1 MLMKRLLLLATSLIL
16 LATVNLKAQSVPN
29 LSTIYVDADAAGSN
43 EGTSWNDA
51 VTDLNVALNMATSI
65 ITEHASYPDIWIA
78 AGTYY
83 GDGTSANAFTMVE
96 GVSVYGGF
104 AGTETSLEERNYE
117 TNVTILDGQ
126 GTQRV
131 LYQEKAY
138 TEATATVCDGF
149 TIQNGGG
156 ILNGMGAYILAYS
169 TLRNCKITG
178 NGSET
183 LSTTTSIYGGGVY
196 IDGGTLDNCKVSGN
210 FLKNDKS
217 GSLRGAG
224 VYMKDG
230 HILDCEINNNVNN
243 SSNHYSY
250 SHGGGLYIEKPN
262 TNNISKVENCYIH
275 DNSSRGY
282 AGGIYVYG
290 NSSNRVNVINSRI
303 ENNTSDYYG
312 GGMYIKGYVDMIG
325 CNIANNTATSE
336 AGGGY
341 LSYYTNIVNCNIVNN
356 YTTSTSSS
364 VTGGLYLGTAN
375 TTKVTNTIVWGNKRG
390 DGSASNLSESADPIV
405 SYSAVEGGRVGT
417 ANITISSSNTG
428 DGDALYPK
436 FSSPSEGAG
445 NGYSGGD
452 WTLQEG
458 SAVIN
463 KGVNEITG
471 ITLPENDLAGNTRIQ
486 KEKVDIGAYETSFNS
501 AFDIVPSANNIIYV
515 STTGA
520 GLKNGSSW
528 ENATPYLSVALLEAS
543 AMATKPTIWVA
554 EGTYKGDGISASA
567 FTMAEGVSVYGGFA
581 GTETSLEERDYEANV
596 TILDGQNSQRVLYQ
610 DMAYTEATATVWD
623 GFTIQN
629 GGGILNGR
637 GAYIKAYGTLR
648 NCKITGNGSET
659 LSTNMTGGGVYVDG
673 GTMENCKVYDNVFKN
688 DKSAYLRGA
697 GVYMTDGRIV
707 GCEIYGNETN
717 STSSNSQGGGLYI
730 SKGSNDKT
738 SVVENTYVHDN
749 SSRGNGGGMYVSGY
763 GSNRRANIINCRIEN
778 NISSS
783 ENGGGLYLGSYVNVV
798 GCNIANNK
806 STSYGGGVYSNSS
819 YNNIINCNI
828 VKNTSAFG
836 DGIYGNPTVT
846 NCIIWGNGDEQIRST
861 STSYVTYCAVQ
872 GGYVGTGNINLSALN
887 TGEGIHPKFTNPT
900 EGVGPDYS
908 GGDWTIQEGS
918 AAINKGKTEGL
929 SVTLPEKDLAG
940 NTRIQNGK
948 IDIGAYETS
957 FNSAFDIVP
966 SANNIIY
973 VTTTGAGLKNGS
985 SWENA
990 TPYLNIALSE
1000 TSTMATKPTVW
1011 VAAGIYKGDGV
1022 SASAFTM
1029 AEGVNVYGG
1038 FAGTE
1043 TSLEQ
1048 RDYETNVTIL
1058 DGQGT
1063 QRVLYQD
1070 KAYTTATVWDGFTI
1084 RNGGGAYDGAGAYIL
1099 AYSTLRNCKITNNG
1113 RTLSTS
1119 NAIYGGGAYVDGGAL
1134 ENCEISDNSIIN
1146 TSSSK
1151 IYGGGV
1157 YMRNGYILNCEICN
1171 NETDGSNTS
1180 SVYSGGVYIENRSS
1194 SSIAKIEN
1202 SYIHNNVT
1210 SGTGGGMYVA
1220 PNNTNYVTDVINCRI
1235 ENNLSGNYGGGVYMT
1250 YSVNMIGCIIA
1261 NNTSSNSGSGVYMQ
1275 GTNNKITNC
1284 NIVNNYLTGTSSIYK
1299 GAGIYYGSAP
1309 TITNSII
1316 WGNKKGTASNQIE
1329 GNTSTSYITYSA
1341 IEGGYA
1347 GTGNINLSADNTGT
1361 STESSYPMFS
1371 SPSEGAGHE
1380 YSGGNWTLLEG
1391 SACVDNGISE
1401 ITNITLPE
1409 KDIAGNDRIYNDK
1422 IDIGAYESAFE
1433 GLFITPDANNII
1445 YVATE
1450 ESGDANGSSW
1460 TNATSN
1466 LQMAINRAATFAV
1479 KPQVWVKAGTYGNE
1493 EDGDYYIAIAEG
1505 VEIYGGFAGT
1515 ETALEQ
1521 RDLSA
1526 NQTILDGK
1534 NKKRV
1539 LYQANDFK
1547 ENTAAVIDG
1556 FVIQNGKSSGGGAG
1570 VLLRDY
1576 AIIRNCIIR
1585 NNTATAY
1592 ESALRAI
1599 GYVEVI
1605 NCLIADNNS
1614 SGGNGY
1620 AVRLSENSLFVNNT
1634 VVNNINTSSSSAAVY
1649 IDNSNVRI
1657 YNSIIWGN
1665 KAYGTPNNLTVSN
1678 TVDIRNTAVEGGYS
1692 GIGVINLNS
1701 ENTGDNGFYPCFT
1714 NPENGDYTL
1723 AENSICINKGS
1734 STVCELPATDLN
1746 SNERVQEGAVDL
1758 GAYES
1763 SYVSAINITPD
1774 ANNIIYVTTTG
1785 AGSKDGSSWADAAN
1799 NLQLA
1804 IDLANIYGAK
1814 VWVKGGLYQS
1824 TSNSNYA
1831 FRLAPAVEV
1840 YGGFAGNE
1848 AHDYDLS
1855 QRDFI
1860 TNATILDGGGTKRVL
1875 HQESD
1880 FTETTATLW
1889 DGFSIRNGYDD
1900 ESHKAAGAYIQDY
1913 VTLRNFIIYDNV
1925 SENGYAA
1932 GIMVDGNA
1940 HSLIDNS
1947 VIRDNKNYAHS
1958 YAGGAYI
1965 AYAKITNTK
1974 IYNNETKGEG
1984 GGLYLGASTM
1994 VNCLVSNN
2002 KARLYSGVEASS
2014 GVIVNSTIVKN
2025 SSEYNYNNTYPA
2037 AYLNSST
2044 VVNSIIWG
2052 NTHNGEYAQLGT
2064 GNSVNVT
2071 YSAIQGGWAGE
2082 GNINIEVDNDG
2093 NVQDA
2098 NYIRFLDG
2106 ANNVFELKD
2115 NSVAVDAGNNENAN
2129 VTDYDLNGKQ
2139 RINGATI
2146 DMGAFEQHCVKYRH
2160 ISKNLAQGG
2169 SVNFYGSVIT
2179 EPGQYQKRWALDA
2192 TCDSL
2197 VVMDVR
2203 VSSSV
2208 IYVTATGAGSKDGSS
2223 WDNAMDNIND
2233 AVMAAFA
2240 QSGVDSRQVWVA
2252 AGTYSGYN
2260 SSTRFP
2266 MVSGV
2271 EVYGGFAG
2279 TETLFSE
2286 RDVENN
2292 KTILDGAKSYN
2303 VLDKST
2309 DNPATAEN
2317 PAIWDGFC
2325 INGYNAVINNHCILR
2340 NSEITVK
2347 TEVNGGMVQNCT
2359 ITNLQSGQNFKV
2371 KASST
2376 VKGCRFFDNSS
2387 GSMPLIELNNAV
2399 LDSCFV
2405 YDNSATR
2412 NLIKSTASNIE
2423 KTHIYKNTSKYSMI
2437 DATETNITNSLI
2449 FNNAINGS
2457 ISGFLAVV
2465 HAKDNSAII
2474 NSNLMNNMVTYT
2486 GGGDMTKLDNDE
2498 DHYWQYKNVIVA
2510 LESSDMKNSVVW
2522 NNAISSFDNNFIAK
2536 DNNSNVDYCAVDGAL
2551 YNGVGNIRITDANES
2566 GLFSPRFANPI
2577 TDLGSV
2583 FKQETYD
2590 WSLKANSILFG
2601 HADDGKAIGAMTS
2614 DAASVMTLNP
2624 TDGVIYVSAEGA
2636 GLQDGSSWSNAT
2648 PYLQYAI
2655 AQANTFE
2662 PIAEVWV
2669 QAGTYY
2675 GDGVVGNN
2683 AFNIVENVN
2692 VYGGFAGTESS
2703 IEDRDLENNKS
2714 ILDGQNTQRVLFQN
2728 EPFAD
2733 GETTTWDGF
2742 VIRNG
2747 YLNQKDFHS
2756 YNSVYCKFNGFNGG
2770 MGIYHLVGAGAVV
2783 LDNTTLKNITFEN
2796 NRIDTDA
2803 SIGSYVDWMMASTL
2817 AMAGATADNINIS
2830 NAVAYTTD
2838 RNNVKSSY
2846 LYVANSTIT
2855 NSTFKNNVGKILT
2868 CNTTLDYCVIEG
2880 NRTFEEMPDKENNS
2894 VTIFESIATTVKNS
2908 KIISN
2913 KGATLLKIKVN
2924 GVQYANTYINTI
2936 IADNEGYTINDH
2948 SLANGDKFINC
2959 DIVSNRTSVES
2970 SAGMMIS
2977 GGEFHNTVVWNNRNY
2992 LGVSSDFDRN
3002 NLDKYSFNNCAVELG
3017 LDGID
3022 EVIALAPSNNGTSQ
3036 AYVYA
3041 NFISPEG
3048 NDYELADNSAL
3059 IDAGDNSVV
3068 TEEFD
3073 LNGKERIG
3081 DDTVDIGA
3089 IESSCVLKREYNVV
3103 TMMDEYPFYGEWLTE
3118 PGTYIHR
3125 KEAKHDCDSVIV
3137 MHLTFKRLV
3146 YVNAEAKG
3154 LNNGTSWENAYTDLK
3169 MACDSIED
3177 NGNLTEM
3184 WVAKGRY
3191 RGDGTSVNAFILKPN
3206 TRIYGGFTGTELAD
3220 YDITQ
3225 RDITANETILD
3236 GGYIQRVICMEKDAT
3251 EETPVI
3257 IDGFTITKGFS
3268 RQGVYSGTALY
3279 VKQYCY
3285 VSNCIITDNCTNSGV
3300 GPIHID
3306 AANFENCNIRKYI
3319 NTFEN
3324 CDIHHNQGSKVI
3336 HSENTLFSNC
3346 KIENNDGLG
3355 IEVASYTMLD
3365 GCSIS
3370 NNKGRAIF
3378 VIFGGEKFT
3387 DEFGYEKIT
3396 ISYQDVY
3403 NTIINNNA
3411 GGIYHEDPGFMGGW
3425 GDGRYYNTIISNN
3438 RVTKVVEKQEDGNGG
3453 AFRTLGGKVSLYNC
3467 NIVNNSAKVSGGGL
3481 YGKFDEV
3488 INTIIYGNRADG
3500 EVNNLSNYYYFFDEE
3515 NQIIKSWQ
3523 GFSDLRYCAVEGGYP
3538 GEGNISLNKDYPLS
3552 MSGNSLTS
3560 NSVCVNAGTDAL
3572 YELTE
3577 YDLKGKSRVRQGRI
3591 DIGAEE
3597 SNYDRNDLITPD
3609 ANNVI
3614 YVDVTA
3620 KGSKDG
3626 SSWNN
3631 ATADVQTA
3639 INYAATMDPRPEIWM
3654 KKGVYTM
3661 PDNEAW
3667 AMFTIVPGTKIYGG
3681 FNGDENPA
3689 TFNKNDRELFDN
3701 KTVLDA
3707 KNLLRAIDHYAA
3719 TDNYEAYEE
3728 SVIDG
3733 FTIKNGNAE
3742 PIYTKRIPSSITSF
3756 PSEYVGGAI
3765 KLKDNVTVTNCDI
3778 YNNVADK
3785 GGAIYASN
3793 SSDKMNVVIS
3803 NSKLH
3808 DNYAHEEGGAVVMSR
3823 FYVYQNTQL
3832 DNIINCEISNNK
3844 SDRFAG
3850 LNINWT
3856 KVINSTIVGNN
3867 TEMYAFDTLTST
3879 NHNNSYYN
3887 CILWNNISRNYSNQ
3901 IEGYDNTY
3909 EYCAIH
3915 GGYTGEGN
3923 INLDKYNTG
3932 TEEGVNYVNFIDPE
3946 GRAYQPQNTSAVIDK
3961 GNNTYSVGD
3970 FDLAGKDRI
3979 YNEIVDMGAYEG
3991 GCIDYEHLKVIA
4003 NEQYVFYG
4011 DTLRESGHYSKQWT
4025 PAESSCDS
4033 LVTLDLEVRKIW
4045 FVTVTGAGKKD
4056 GSSWNDAM
4064 SDIQAAI
4071 NKAAAFQTEAKKQ
4084 IWVAK
4089 GTYMGNGSSAQ
4100 AFQIK
4105 PGVEIYGGFAGDELN
4120 GIEFEDRDLVTNE
4133 TILSGAQSQRVL
4145 GNYNAH
4151 SSFNVNDNAVIDGFT
4166 IQDGYTPKEGGGI
4179 YVKNFV
4185 KVRNC
4190 IIKNN
4195 QGGDGAGIYADNKC
4209 EITDCKIYGNVALS
4223 KGGGAFCKSSILTY
4237 CEINN
4242 NLIDNLTGSAKQ
4254 GGGIYGENATI
4265 NNCLIAN
4272 NSVLTESSYGGGM
4285 YIGNSALPSQLLNC
4299 TMVNNFS
4306 YYLGGGVY
4314 SVNSGSNN
4322 EFINC
4327 IMWGNKT
4334 DLNTQQ
4340 VAVSASNVPIYVRY
4354 CAIQGGA
4361 AGIGTINLTA
4371 ENGNDMFS
4379 PRFVNPTEQVG
4390 ANYWGGD
4397 WRIKE
4402 GSICINMGE
4411 RLEYMIEQDLDDETR
4426 VKQDRIDI
4434 GAYETNG
4441 TNSFRVYPD
4450 GNNIIYVKKD
4460 NAGSD
4465 MTGSSWNNAINDLQL
4480 ALNFAADDD
4489 NHPKVWIAKGT
4500 YTGNGWPYVDAFIGL
4515 NGIDIYGGFAGNEA
4529 HDYDL
4534 SQRDL
4539 VNNATVLDGQ
4549 NIQRTLHQ
4557 AHNTHFKYS
4566 LDPMH
4571 YAIYDGLVIRNGFVY
4586 HNYGGNVVMRKGEL
4600 RNSVIE
4606 NGVAIYGNMLNMQ
4619 ANCGGAGI
4627 LATSSV
4633 TVANSIVRNNKAI
4646 SADGGGYYGPVTFIN
4661 CLINNNS
4668 ATVEEQYGNGYAYG
4682 GAGTNIED
4690 SRYPHARHYN
4700 STIVNNYAYS
4710 GVGGISNYDF
4720 VYNSILWGNKIDGN
4734 ITSNLKLTDVVGN
4747 ISYGRTAVYYSAVEG
4762 GCVGN
4767 GNITLN
4773 ADNSGS
4779 DDVTYPMFVNPTIA
4793 AGAGNYGAGDWRL
4806 QNGSVC
4812 VNRGTTTE
4820 QITDTD
4826 LDGNPRVVNDIV
4838 DMGAYES
4845 NFGINHEIIPDA
4857 NDIVYV
4863 TTTGAGTKD
4872 GSSWANATPYLQFAM
4887 DRIYQYER
4895 PIKFW
4900 IAKGTY
4906 KGNGVPSNPAF
4917 IMTDNVSLYGGFAGN
4932 EEANFDLSLRD
4943 FETNE
4948 TVFDGQNLQ
4957 QVLARDLEFYSSN
4970 SRNRIDGVT
4979 IKNGRF
4985 TEEGAGARLNNV
4997 DVYHSTF
5004 TNNTNLSETTGGGGA
5019 LYTNDVAIYYS
5030 KFFNNYSTNNGGAI
5044 YTQGGNDIISHCL
5057 IKNNTA
5063 DNLGGGIYGATSLK
5077 IYNSEISYNTA
5088 DNGGG
5093 IYATSSSIV
5102 NSTIVNNNASAVSE
5116 GRNAG
5121 AIYGG
5126 YSVCNT
5132 ILWGNKAGSYVSN
5145 VRGKIHNFQ
5154 YSACE
5159 RDEYYVPDPATNIIL
5174 ETSNSGDDIALNYVS
5189 FIDPANGD
5197 FQLMENSDCIDKG
5210 NKDLTNQH
5218 DIDLAGNERIRGAN
5232 IDMGAYEQNPSSC
5245 KMISELSV
5253 PEDKI
5258 TFTTADV
5265 TWTSNGTEM
5274 EWLVYYDRVGEDS
5287 PTLMTVNTTYITID
5301 SLSPNIEYFVKVRAI
5316 CNEIE
5321 MSPYSN
5327 PVYFTT
5333 ECHPDSVVWVNYFE
5347 TDNLLPENDQ
5357 ALQANSKVLFSWD
5370 HIEGAESYELWL
5382 WRADDG
5388 HGLPIPDFPVAYNIR
5403 NNYHT
5408 VDLRASVY
5416 QGYGKY
5422 PRQLMYEDK
5431 KPGYLEQ
5438 TPEEDIAY
5446 YAWKVVAYREC
5457 ATIET
5462 DTMYFN
5468 TALSDLHITAMD
5480 CSYAQTGQPMTVEWT
5495 VRNDGHGPTPVGET
5509 WYDYIVLSY
5518 PIDWTSES
5526 FTQVPYESF
5535 IIDRVENLTALQV
5548 GESYTNEKTIIIPDD
5563 MYGAVFLFVLS
5574 NWQPNAG
5581 LSLNFAQYGGV
5592 FPNPYTPNLYGDGK
5606 PYGFMSGN
5614 NSKAGNASFEE
5625 INGVDNFFYKA
5636 IEVDI
5641 PPIPDL
5647 IATNVIPPYEHFAG
5661 DSITISWQLINQ
5673 GGAAFEDIPVTD
5685 NIYMS
5690 TKNVFDSDAK
5700 MLGAYRDTI
5709 SMERNDTLTRIATF
5723 ITNDKDI
5730 DTFYFYV
5737 ETDVRNQ
5744 VYESLFEHNNIS
5756 FCSEHPTVFM
5766 PIPPADLTIENIAIS
5781 ADTLSP
5787 NEKFKVSY
5795 TVKNI
5800 GYTCTDEN
5808 AQWSV
5813 DTCGNLPPVNGKPW
5827 RDVIYISS
5835 EPEFNKSNAKQ
5846 LASYNNNKILWT
5858 LDELEAIA
5866 DTIDVLV
5873 NCKFPDI
5880 MPPDSS
5886 AHPDEWNLY
5895 WQEKES
5901 QDLKREAL
5909 RHEKLELYKNSYS
5922 VEKEVQIP
5930 KEYED
5935 GLYYIHILT
5944 DQGDNIFEYNAEENN
5959 AISDTT
5965 RVVLPDLYVYGL
5977 TLNEGRDTVTYIVK
5991 NIGYGQVIDGL
6002 MSNKV
6007 NYNNSQILNKM
6018 ISEIYLKSNDSLI
6031 MQLPIHLECNFYTDN
6046 TLKVESSLIYLEDT
6060 YTNNNQTID
6069 LQLFNPDFFAE
6080 GLTLPATQLGSGETY
6095 ELTYTITN
6103 NGDVDFN
6110 DTVNIRYYLGLSPE
6124 LNFITAE
6131 ELLSKEEALEL
6142 AIGETVTITENVTL
6156 PISADGLYY
6165 FYVSVNDD
6173 EYVCEGDNTYN
6184 NYLVSELLNVSLS
6197 PYPDFVV
6204 SYVSMPEEAMAGSS
6218 ITLSYTVENRGT
6230 RATFSSEY
6238 WLDKI
6243 YISSE
6248 PQFNEYN
6255 ATLLTTVR
6263 KSGVIDVNSLYTET
6277 VEVPIN
6283 ANIATGQYIYIMP
6296 DANDDVFE
6304 YVYENNNLYQ
6314 TSLLNVVLY
6323 DCDLEAVSVTCPDDL
6338 SWGTSVNF
6346 SYEVRNNG
6354 TKPTTALQYNNIIY
6368 LSTDESVDAGDI
6380 ELKGILGKKL
6390 NGGDSQS
6397 ENVNITIPYGFIGNA
6412 YILLVADAGGKNPD
6426 VNISNNVISRAVNV
6440 ENVPVPDLAISGVTL
6455 VTEYPAA
6462 GQPIRVA
6469 YTVTNIGDGEATSW
6483 KDKVLY
6489 SRNTYKNGTLAE
6501 TKERNI
6507 TLAPGQSYND
6517 TTEVVIPLPNTGNF
6531 AIYIDI
6537 NAPIGKDGD
6546 HSFFEMNYENN
6557 LGMQAVNV
6565 DFNPPGDLMIDAISH
6580 PYIVVSGEDMEI
6592 KYHLKNLGPNLLSGQ
6607 GCNDVFYLSIDQT
6620 FSPDD
6625 VLLGNFDHDIV
6636 LPNYS
6641 YEEYSFIANVSG
6653 VPEGEYYII
6662 IYGDA
6667 RNSFYEVDENN
6678 NRGYSAYPFE
6688 VKVPELFFDTPITF
6702 KLKDLVHKDFKLNIN
6717 GNINETVR
6725 IHLSSSDAQDGAVNN
6740 IYVKHNS
6747 MGSNM
6752 DYDFSTDGDMEGNAE
6767 VYIPTTRA
6775 GYYGISVM
6783 GNAPLDDE
6791 QEITIEANILPF
6803 EIRSVETNVAGNTG
6817 KVTVKLIGSKFRY
6830 DMPVRLFMGN
6840 PADSTMT
6847 NIIEAEELY
6856 YINFNEVCVTFDLT
6870 GAKEGVYSIEAYNYC
6885 AGYTYLMNS
6894 FMVVAGLPENLSTN
6908 LIIPEGL
6915 RQNRYCILTLEY
6927 GNIGNTDI
6935 VDPKIKLV
6943 SLGGS
6948 WIGLERGEINVHRT
6962 ELDIPIGM
6970 EGEPEGILRPGVRY
6984 TVSIYCFTNQS
6995 LEFVIYS
7002 NEDIYHY
7009 EQLRDEVIK

>member
-1 MLMKRLLLLATSLIL
+1 MA
-16 LATVNLKAQSVPN
+16 AVCVN
-29 LSTIYVDADAAGSN
+29 
-43 EGTSWNDA
+43 
-51 VTDLNVALNMATSI
+51 
-65 ITEHASYPDIWIA
+65 
-78 AGTYY
+78 
-83 GDGTSANAFTMVE
+83 
-96 GVSVYGGF
+96 
-104 AGTETSLEERNYE
+104 
-117 TNVTILDGQ
+117 
-126 GTQRV
+126 
-131 LYQEKAY
+131 
-138 TEATATVCDGF
+138 
-149 TIQNGGG
+149 
-156 ILNGMGAYILAYS
+156 
-169 TLRNCKITG
+169 
-178 NGSET
+178 
-183 LSTTTSIYGGGVY
+183 
-196 IDGGTLDNCKVSGN
+196 GGTLDNCKVYGN
-210 FLKNDKS
+210 VLKNDKS
-217 GSLRGAG
+217 G
-224 VYMKDG
+224 
-230 HILDCEINNNVNN
+230 
-243 SSNHYSY
+243 
-250 SHGGGLYIEKPN
+250 
-262 TNNISKVENCYIH
+262 
-275 DNSSRGY
+275 
-282 AGGIYVYG
+282 
-290 NSSNRVNVINSRI
+290 
-303 ENNTSDYYG
+303 
-312 GGMYIKGYVDMIG
+312 
-325 CNIANNTATSE
+325 
-336 AGGGY
+336 
-341 LSYYTNIVNCNIVNN
+341 
-356 YTTSTSSS
+356 
-364 VTGGLYLGTAN
+364 
-375 TTKVTNTIVWGNKRG
+375 
-390 DGSASNLSESADPIV
+390 
-405 SYSAVEGGRVGT
+405 
-417 ANITISSSNTG
+417 
-428 DGDALYPK
+428 
-436 FSSPSEGAG
+436 
-445 NGYSGGD
+445 
-452 WTLQEG
+452 
-458 SAVIN
+458 
-463 KGVNEITG
+463 
-471 ITLPENDLAGNTRIQ
+471 
-486 KEKVDIGAYETSFNS
+486 
-501 AFDIVPSANNIIYV
+501 
-515 STTGA
+515 
-520 GLKNGSSW
+520 
-528 ENATPYLSVALLEAS
+528 
-543 AMATKPTIWVA
+543 
-554 EGTYKGDGISASA
+554 
-567 FTMAEGVSVYGGFA
+567 
-581 GTETSLEERDYEANV
+581 
-596 TILDGQNSQRVLYQ
+596 
-610 DMAYTEATATVWD
+610 
-623 GFTIQN
+623 
-629 GGGILNGR
+629 
-637 GAYIKAYGTLR
+637 
-648 NCKITGNGSET
+648 
-659 LSTNMTGGGVYVDG
+659 
-673 GTMENCKVYDNVFKN
+673 
-688 DKSAYLRGA
+688 YLRGA

-707 GCEIYGNETN
+707 DCEIYDNEN
-717 STSSNSQGGGLYI
+717 YSSSYSQGGGLYI
-730 SKGSNDKT
+730 SKGNNDKT

-749 SSRGNGGGMYVSGY
+749 SSRDIGGGMYVAGY
-763 GSNRRANIINCRIEN
+763 SSNRRANIINSRIEN
-778 NISSS
+778 NISQS
-783 ENGGGLYLGSYVNVV
+783 EGGGLYLGGSVNVV

-806 STSYGGGVYSNSS
+806 STSYGGGINASSSN
-819 YNNIINCNI
+819 NNIINCNI

-861 STSYVTYCAVQ
+861 SSTSYVTYSAVQ

-887 TGEGIHPKFTNPT
+887 TGESLHPKFTNPT

-940 NTRIQNGK
+940 NTRIQNGR

-966 SANNIIY
+966 SADNIIY

-985 SWENA
+985 SWEDA
-990 TPYLNIALSE
+990 TPYLNVALSE

-1011 VAAGIYKGDGV
+1011 VAAGTYKGDGI
-1022 SASAFTM
+1022 STNAFTM
-1029 AEGVNVYGG
+1029 TEGVNVYGG

-1048 RDYETNVTIL
+1048 RDAATNVTIL

-1063 QRVLYQD
+1063 QRVLYQNKD
-1070 KAYTTATVWDGFTI
+1070 YTETTAAVWDGFTI
-1084 RNGGGAYDGAGAYIL
+1084 QNGGGILDGRGAYIK
-1099 AYSTLRNCKITNNG
+1099 AYATLRNCIITKNG
-1113 RTLSTS
+1113 CDTLSS
-1119 NAIYGGGAYVDGGAL
+1119 NNDRKGGGVYVDDGTL
-1134 ENCEISDNSIIN
+1134 DNCKIHDNHIIST
-1146 TSSSK
+1146 TSAK
-1151 IYGGGV
+1151 VYGGGV
-1157 YMRNGYILNCEICN
+1157 FMTEGQILNCEIYD
-1171 NETDGSNTS
+1171 NECIETSPNVSTADG
-1180 SVYSGGVYIENRSS
+1180 GGVYIENHSS
-1194 SSIAKIEN
+1194 SKISRIEN
-1202 SYIHNNVT
+1202 CNIHDNNT
-1210 SGTGGGMYVA
+1210 SGAGGGVFVRPY
-1220 PNNTNYVTDVINCRI
+1220 NTNYKTEVINCRI
-1235 ENNLSGNYGGGVYMT
+1235 ENNIAEENGGGVYMT
-1250 YSVNMIGCIIA
+1250 NSTTMIGCIIA
-1261 NNTSSNSGSGVYMQ
+1261 NNTATENGGGVYV
-1275 GTNNKITNC
+1275 GYY
-1284 NIVNNYLTGTSSIYK
+1284 VNNQIINCSVVNNTTAASGGGISSL
-1299 GAGIYYGSAP
+1299 YYS
-1309 TITNSII
+1309 TITNTIV
-1316 WGNKKGTASNQIE
+1316 WGNKKGTSSSQLYFNGSSQP
-1329 GNTSTSYITYSA
+1329 TITYSA
-1341 IEGGYA
+1341 IEGGFA
-1347 GTGNINLSADNTGT
+1347 GTGNINLSSDNLGN
-1361 STESSYPMFS
+1361 SSESSYPMFS

-1380 YSGGNWTLLEG
+1380 YSDGNWTLLDG
-1391 SACVDNGISE
+1391 SACVDNGVNE
-1401 ITNITLPE
+1401 ITGVTIPE
-1409 KDIAGNDRIYNDK
+1409 KDLAGNDRIYNDK

-1450 ESGDANGSSW
+1450 ESGEANGSSW
-1460 TNATSN
+1460 ANATSN

-1479 KPQVWVKAGTYGNE
+1479 KPHVWVKAGTYGNE

-1526 NQTILDGK
+1526 NYTILDGK

-1539 LYQANDFK
+1539 LHQANDFK
-1547 ENTAAVIDG
+1547 ENTTAVIDG
-1556 FVIQNGKSSGGGAG
+1556 FVIQNGKSSNGAG
-1570 VLLRDY
+1570 ALLRDF

-1592 ESALRAI
+1592 RSAIEAN
-1599 GYVEVI
+1599 GYIKVI

-1620 AVRLSENSLFVNNT
+1620 SVYLADSTLFVNNT
-1634 VVNNINTSSSSAAVY
+1634 VVNNINSTNSRAGVY
-1649 IDNSNVRI
+1649 VSGSKVRI
-1657 YNSIIWGN
+1657 YNSILWGN
-1665 KAYGTPNNLTVSN
+1665 TSDEINVPNAS
-1678 TVDIRNTAVEGGYS
+1678 VDIRNTAVEGGYS

-1714 NPENGDYTL
+1714 DPENGDYTL

-1734 STVCELPATDLN
+1734 STVYELPTTDLN
-1746 SNERVQEGAVDL
+1746 SNERVQQGAVDL

-1763 SYVSAINITPD
+1763 AYVPAISITPD

-1831 FRLAPAVEV
+1831 FRLVPAVEV

-1848 AHDYDLS
+1848 SHDYDLS

-1880 FTETTATLW
+1880 FTEATAALW
-1889 DGFSIRNGYDD
+1889 DGFTLRNGYDN
-1900 ESHKAAGAYIQDY
+1900 EYYRAAGAYIQDY

-1932 GIMVDGNA
+1932 GIRVDANN

-1947 VIRDNKNYAHS
+1947 VIRDNKNYAYSH
-1958 YAGGAYI
+1958 AGGAYI

-1994 VNCLVSNN
+1994 INCLVSNN

-2014 GVIVNSTIVKN
+2014 GDIVNSTIVKN
-2025 SSEYNYNNTYPA
+2025 SSEYNYNATYPA
-2037 AYLNSST
+2037 AYLNNST

-2064 GNSVNVT
+2064 GNTVDVT
-2071 YSAIQGGWAGE
+2071 YSAIQGGWTGE
-2082 GNINIEVDNDG
+2082 GNISIEVDNDG
-2093 NVQDA
+2093 NVQDV

-2106 ANNVFELKD
+2106 ANNIFELKD

-2146 DMGAFEQHCVKYRH
+2146 DMGAFEQHCVRYRH

-2169 SVNFYGSVIT
+2169 SVSFYGSVIT

-2233 AVMAAFA
+2233 AVMAAFS
-2240 QSGVDSRQVWVA
+2240 QSSVDSRQVWVA

-2279 TETLFSE
+2279 TETLLSE

-2292 KTILDGAKSYN
+2292 KTILDGANSYN

-2309 DNPATAEN
+2309 DNPATADN

-2359 ITNLQSGQNFKV
+2359 ITNLQSGKNFKV
-2371 KASST
+2371 KASSI

-2387 GSMPLIELNNAV
+2387 SSTPLIELDNAV

-2423 KTHIYKNTSKYSMI
+2423 KTQIYKNTSKYSMI

-2449 FNNAINGS
+2449 FNNAINGNV
-2457 ISGFLAVV
+2457 SGFLAVV

-2474 NSNLMNNMVTYT
+2474 NSNLMNNMVTCT
-2486 GGGDMTKLDNDE
+2486 GGGGVTKLDNDE

-2510 LESSDMKNSVVW
+2510 LESSDMKNSLVW

-2536 DNNSNVDYCAVDGAL
+2536 DNLSNVDYCAVDGAL
-2551 YNGVGNIRITDANES
+2551 YNGVGNIRITEANES
-2566 GLFSPRFANPI
+2566 GLFSPRFVNPI
-2577 TDLGSV
+2577 MGLGNV
-2583 FKQETYD
+2583 VNQDTYD

-2636 GLQDGSSWSNAT
+2636 GLKDGSSWSNAT
-2648 PYLQYAI
+2648 PYLQYAV
-2655 AQANTFE
+2655 AMANTFE

-2669 QAGTYY
+2669 KAGTYY
-2675 GDGVVGNN
+2675 GDSIVGNN

-2692 VYGGFAGTESS
+2692 VYGGFAGTETSV
-2703 IEDRDLENNKS
+2703 EDRDLENNKS
-2714 ILDGQNTQRVLFQN
+2714 ILDGQNVQRVLFQN

-2756 YNSVYCKFNGFNGG
+2756 YNSVYYKINDLNGG
-2770 MGIYHLVGAGAVV
+2770 IGIYHLVGAGAVV

-2803 SIGSYVDWMMASTL
+2803 SLNQYVDWMMGSSL

-2830 NAVAYTTD
+2830 NAVACTTD
-2838 RNNVKSSY
+2838 KNNVKSSY
-2846 LYVANSTIT
+2846 LYAANSNIT
-2855 NSTFKNNVGKILT
+2855 NSTFKNNIGKIQT
-2868 CNTTLDYCVIEG
+2868 YGSTLNYCVIEG

-2894 VTIFESIATTVKNS
+2894 VTIFESLATTVKNS

-2913 KGATLLKIKVN
+2913 KGATLLRTSVN

-2936 IADNEGYTINDH
+2936 IADNEGFTINNH

-2970 SAGMMIS
+2970 SAGKMVS
-2977 GGEFHNTVVWNNRNY
+2977 GGEFHNTVVWNNRNS
-2992 LGVSSDFDRN
+2992 LGVSSDLDRN
-3002 NLDKYSFNNCAVELG
+3002 NIDKYSFNNCAVELG

-3022 EVIALAPSNNGTSQ
+3022 EVIALAPSNSGTSQ

-3048 NDYELADNSAL
+3048 NNYELADNSAL

-3081 DDTVDIGA
+3081 DGTVDIGA

-3103 TMMDEYPFYGEWLTE
+3103 TMMNEYPFYGEWLTE

-3125 KEAKHDCDSVIV
+3125 KEANNDCDSVIV

-3268 RQGVYSGTALY
+3268 RQGVSSGTALF

-3365 GCSIS
+3365 GCSVS

-3378 VIFGGEKFT
+3378 VRFSGEKFT
-3387 DEFGYEKIT
+3387 DEYGYEKIT

-3411 GGIYHEDPGFMGGW
+3411 GGIYHEDPGFTGGW

-3438 RVTKVVEKQEDGNGG
+3438 RVTKVVDKQEDGNGG

-3481 YGKFDEV
+3481 YGRFDEV
-3488 INTIIYGNRADG
+3488 INTIIYGNRANG
-3500 EVNNLSNYYYFFDEE
+3500 EVSNLSNYYYFINLDLPL
-3515 NQIIKSWQ
+3515 IKSWV
-3523 GFSDLRYCAVEGGYP
+3523 GYSNLRYCAVEDGYP

-3572 YELTE
+3572 YDLTE
-3577 YDLKGKSRVRQGRI
+3577 YDLKGKSRVLNGRV

-3597 SNYDRNDLITPD
+3597 SNYSREDLITPD

-3661 PDNEAW
+3661 PDNEGW

-3681 FNGDENPA
+3681 FAGDENPA

-3719 TDNYEAYEE
+3719 TDDYEM

-3742 PIYTKRIPSSITSF
+3742 PIYTKRIPSSVTSF
-3756 PSEYVGGAI
+3756 PDEYVGGAI
-3765 KLKDNVTVTNCDI
+3765 RLKDNVTVTNCDI

-3785 GGAIYASN
+3785 GGAIYAN
-3793 SSDKMNVVIS
+3793 NYDEDMNILIS
-3803 NSKLH
+3803 YSKFH
-3808 DNYAHEEGGAVVMSR
+3808 DNYAHEEGGAIVMSR
-3823 FYVYQNTQL
+3823 NYIYQNTQH
-3832 DNIINCEISNNK
+3832 DSIINCEISNNK

-3856 KVINSTIVGNN
+3856 KVLNSTIVGNN

-3879 NHNNSYYN
+3879 NHNNKYYN
-3887 CILWNNISRNYSNQ
+3887 CILWNNVSRNYSNQ

-3979 YNEIVDMGAYEG
+3979 YNEIVDLGAYEG
-3991 GCIDYEHLKVIA
+3991 GCINYEHLKVIA
-4003 NEQYVFYG
+4003 NEKYVFYG

-4025 PAESSCDS
+4025 PAGTACDS

-4064 SDIQAAI
+4064 SDIQEAI

-4133 TILSGAQSQRVL
+4133 TILSGANSQRVL

-4209 EITDCKIYGNVALS
+4209 EITDCKIYGNIALS
-4223 KGGGAFCKSSILTY
+4223 KGGGAFCKSSTLTY

-4272 NSVLTESSYGGGM
+4272 NSVLTETSYGGGM
-4285 YIGNSALPSQLLNC
+4285 YIGSSSLPSQLLNC

-4371 ENGNDMFS
+4371 ENGDDMFS

-4411 RLEYMIEQDLDDETR
+4411 RLEYMIEQDLDDEVR

-4434 GAYETNG
+4434 GAYETNE
-4441 TNSFRVYPD
+4441 TNSFRIYPD

-4600 RNSVIE
+4600 RNSIIE

-4619 ANCGGAGI
+4619 TNCGGAGI

-4646 SADGGGYYGPVTFIN
+4646 SANGGGYYGPVTFIN

-4668 ATVEEQYGNGYAYG
+4668 ATVEEQYGSGYAYG
-4682 GAGTNIED
+4682 GAGTNTD
-4690 SRYPHARHYN
+4690 DARYPRAKHYN
-4700 STIVNNYAYS
+4700 STIVNNYAHS
-4710 GVGGISNYDF
+4710 GVGGIFEFDL
-4720 VYNSILWGNKIDGN
+4720 VYNSILWGNRTEGDV
-4734 ITSNLKLTDVVGN
+4734 TSNL
-4747 ISYGRTAVYYSAVEG
+4747 SYGNNGAYIYTNVYYSAVEG
-4762 GCVGN
+4762 GCLGE

-4779 DDVTYPMFVNPTIA
+4779 DDVNYPMFVNPTIA
-4793 AGAGNYGAGDWRL
+4793 VGAGNYGAGDWRL
-4806 QNGSVC
+4806 QDGSVC
-4812 VNRGTTTE
+4812 VNRGTTTT
-4820 QITDTD
+4820 QITDID
-4826 LDGNPRVVNDIV
+4826 LDGNTRIVNDSI

-4845 NFGINHEIIPDA
+4845 NFGINHEIVPDA

-4863 TTTGAGTKD
+4863 TEEGAGTKD

-4970 SRNRIDGVT
+4970 SRNRIDGIT
-4979 IKNGRF
+4979 FKNGRSVNN
-4985 TEEGAGARLNNV
+4985 GAAARLRQV

-5004 TNNTNLSETTGGGGA
+5004 SNNTNLSETTGGGGA

-5030 KFFNNYSTNNGGAI
+5030 KFFNNYSTNDGGAI
-5044 YTQGGNDIISHCL
+5044 YSQGSNDIISHCL

-5063 DNLGGGIYGATSLK
+5063 DNDGGGIYGGTLK

-5093 IYATSSSIV
+5093 ICATSSIIV

-5121 AIYGG
+5121 GIYGG

-5132 ILWGNKAGSYVSN
+5132 ILWGNRAGSYVSN
-5145 VRGKIHNFQ
+5145 VRGKINNFQ

-5159 RDEYYVPDPATNIIL
+5159 RDEYVPDPATNIIL
-5174 ETSNSGDDIALNYVS
+5174 ETYNSGDDIALNYVS

-5197 FQLMENSDCIDKG
+5197 FQLMEDSDCIDKG

-5232 IDMGAYEQNPSSC
+5232 IDMGAYEQNPTSC
-5245 KMISELSV
+5245 KMISDLSV

-5258 TFTTADV
+5258 TFTTVDV

-5287 PTLMTVNTTYITID
+5287 PTLMTVDTTYITID
-5301 SLSPNIEYFVKVRAI
+5301 SLSPNLEYFVKVRAI

-5327 PVYFTT
+5327 PVNFTT

-5357 ALQANSKVLFSWD
+5357 ALQANSRVLFSWD

-5388 HGLPIPDFPVAYNIR
+5388 HGLPIPDFPVAYNIK
-5403 NNYHT
+5403 NNYYT
-5408 VDLRASVY
+5408 VDLRASAY

-5422 PRQLMYEDK
+5422 PRSLSKPEP
-5431 KPGYLEQ
+5431 PGYLEQ
-5438 TPEEDIAY
+5438 TLEEDIAY

-5457 ATIET
+5457 AAIET

-5535 IIDRVENLTALQV
+5535 IMERVENLTALQV
-5548 GESYTNEKTIIIPDD
+5548 GESYTNTATIFVPDD

-5574 NWQPNAG
+5574 NWKPNTG

-5592 FPNPYTPNLYGDGK
+5592 FPNPYTPNLNGDGI

-5641 PPIPDL
+5641 PPIPDM

-5690 TKNVFDSDAK
+5690 TKNVFDADAR

-5723 ITNDKDI
+5723 VTNEKDI

-5744 VYESLFEHNNIS
+5744 VYESLFEHNNVS

-5766 PIPPADLTIENIAIS
+5766 PIPPADLTIENIVIS
-5781 ADTLSP
+5781 SDTLSP
-5787 NEKFKVSY
+5787 NEKFNISY

-5800 GYTCTDEN
+5800 GYKNTNEN
-5808 AQWSV
+5808 SQWTV
-5813 DTCGNLPPVNGKPW
+5813 DTCGNLPPTYGKPW
-5827 RDVIYISS
+5827 RDVIYIST

-5866 DTIDVLV
+5866 DTIDSYV

-5922 VEKEVQIP
+5922 VEKEVRIP
-5930 KEYED
+5930 EEYNG

-5959 AISDTT
+5959 AISDTA

-5977 TLNEGRDTVTYIVK
+5977 TLNESRDTATYIVK
-5991 NIGYGQVIDGL
+5991 NIGYGKIIDGL
-6002 MSNKV
+6002 MSNTV
-6007 NYNNSQILNKM
+6007 NYNNAQILYEM
-6018 ISEIYLKSNDSLI
+6018 TPEVYLNPNDSLI
-6031 MQLPIHLECNFYTDN
+6031 MKLPIHLECNFYTDN
-6046 TLKVESSLIYLEDT
+6046 TLKVETRLIYNEDT

-6069 LQLFNPDFFAE
+6069 LQLFNPDFFVE
-6080 GLTLPATQLGSGETY
+6080 GLTIPATQLGSGETY

-6131 ELLSKEEALEL
+6131 ELLSKDEPVSL

-6173 EYVCEGDNTYN
+6173 ENICEGDNTYN

-6204 SYVSMPEEAMAGSS
+6204 SYVSMPEEAMAGSP

-6238 WLDKI
+6238 WVDKI

-6248 PQFNEYN
+6248 PQFNENN
-6255 ATLLTTVR
+6255 ATLLETVKR
-6263 KSGVIDVNSLYTET
+6263 SGTIDVNSLYTMT
-6277 VEVPIN
+6277 VEVPIS

-6323 DCDLEAVSVTCPDDL
+6323 NCDLEATSISCPDIL
-6338 SWGTSVNF
+6338 QWGTSVNF
-6346 SYEVRNNG
+6346 SYEVTNKG
-6354 TKPTTALQYNNIIY
+6354 TKTTTAAVYYQTIY

-6380 ELKGILGKKL
+6380 ELGNIAGKRL
-6390 NGGDSQS
+6390 SGGESQS
-6397 ENVNITIPYGFIGNA
+6397 GNVNITIPYGFIGNA
-6412 YILLVADAGGKNPD
+6412 YILLVADPGGKNPD
-6426 VNISNNVISRAVNV
+6426 VNINNNVISRAVNV
-6440 ENVPVPDLAISGVTL
+6440 ENVPVPDLAISNVNL

-6462 GQPIRVA
+6462 GQPIRIA

-6501 TKERNI
+6501 TKERNF
-6507 TLAPGQSYND
+6507 TLAQGQSYND
-6517 TTEVVIPLPNTGNF
+6517 TTEVIIPLPNTGNF
-6531 AIYIDI
+6531 AIYIDV
-6537 NAPIGKDGD
+6537 NAPIGKENE

-6565 DFNPPGDLMIDAISH
+6565 DFNPPGDLLVDAISH
-6580 PYIVVSGEDMEI
+6580 PYVVVSGDDVEI
-6592 KYHLKNLGPNLLSGQ
+6592 KYHLRNLGPNLLTGQ
-6607 GCNDVFYLSIDQT
+6607 GCNDVFYISTDQT

-6625 VLLGNFDHDIV
+6625 ILLGNLDHDLV
-6636 LPNYS
+6636 LPIYS
-6641 YEEYSFIANVSG
+6641 YEEYSFTANISG
-6653 VPEGEYYII
+6653 IPEGEYYII

-6667 RNSFYEVDENN
+6667 RNSFHEVDENN
-6678 NRGYSAYPFE
+6678 NRGYSAYPIE

-6725 IHLSSSDAQDGAVNN
+6725 IHLTSSDAQDGAVNN

-6803 EIRSVETNVAGNTG
+6803 EIRSVEANVVGNTG

-6830 DMPVRLFMGN
+6830 DMPVRLFMGD
-6840 PADSTMT
+6840 PADSTMY

-6870 GAKEGVYSIEAYNYC
+6870 GAEEGVYSIEAYNYC

-7002 NEDIYHY
+7002 NDDIYHY